1 MHLLTRRTQQVKT
14 RMMLGQ
20 MPSQSPLKA
29 IIKIARDEGVR
40 SLWSGFVPRLIWSA
54 TFFAVGLP
62 CSLTPCR
69 GLAAPSVATFM
80 TWDWFAGG
88 HFNLRDRARPNP
100 EHRRG
105 WLLCNT
111 EEGWTWRRGDGE
123 REEPDSGVGR
133 HDSKLLCLLHWC
145 SRHGHPLTSDP
156 LQLALM
162 AWHRPGRTQAAE
174 ICVDY
179 NNTPTCSS

>member
-1 MHLLTRRTQQVKT
+1 MCGRF
-14 RMMLGQ
+14 GQ
-20 MPSQSPLKA
+20 GSCLVSY
-29 IIKIARDEGVR
+29 G
-40 SLWSGFVPRLIWSA
+40 RLPFSRLA
-54 TFFAVGLP
+54 
-62 CSLTPCR
+62 SLTPCR

-105 WLLCNT
+105 WLLCNA

-145 SRHGHPLTSDP
+145 SRHGHPLTST
-156 LQLALM
+156 L
-162 AWHRPGRTQAAE
+162 
-174 ICVDY
+174 
-179 NNTPTCSS
+179 CSSHSWAGTDPDARRQQKYASITTIHLPALREQLQRTSQSFYSACSRPSSHLHAHRRICMP